1 MPLLFFTQAA
11 APPESVLLELSHG
24 LELMLLPISDEVPLL
39 LQRLSH
45 PETPEL
51 RQLGIGEHVGH
62 DQEQRATPWTTPLFS
77 AAEVPLTVWRARSKR
92 CEPWLRKSART
103 PCGTSHWSPHECE
116 EASPRLWV
124 RWMYGSGRVSG
135 KFQFGEEVGQNHV
148 AKCKQSH
155 SDRVPWP
162 SA

>member
-92 CEPWLRKSART
+92 CEPWLRKSARML
-103 PCGTSHWSPHECE
+103 CGTSRWPPHECE
-116 EASPRLWV
+116 EASPRLPTQVMVTLSLESWARGV
-124 RWMYGSGRVSG
+124 SNKTPWRGSLERRTSFSPSG
-135 KFQFGEEVGQNHV
+135 GGK
-148 AKCKQSH
+148 
-155 SDRVPWP
+155 RT
-162 SA
+162 